1 MAGNDI
7 LSRIQIL
14 LDADTA
20 RFEQGMQDAQDTSES
35 SFKKIRESANKMGLM
50 VGSAALAGTS
60 ALIAMSEAQAEQAK
74 QIEIA
79 AYKSQAS
86 TTEIQKYGIAAKQ
99 VGLETEQLADIY
111 KDFNE
116 KIGEFVTVGGG
127 GALDF
132 FEQVALKTEGSAAG
146 AMKLAKQMAALSGPE
161 AMGLYVKKM
170 EEANLSQDQMSFL
183 MESAASDATLLLPLY
198 KNNAEQIKLW
208 GDAAERTGVILDE
221 YGIKKAAE
229 YRVQSELLKMQMEGM
244 KTQLVQAVIPAF
256 VDIADAFQTGDKQAR
271 AMADGGEVLANV
283 LRGVAAIGVG
293 VYATVNLI
301 ANSLAGLSATAVTA
315 IKTANATAEAENAK
329 WYDKLPA
336 VKMFKSALMITAD
349 VKSDK
354 GFTAD
359 MMDQNARIVE
369 QSSDMINK
377 MFDNTVSAATAKM
390 SSLYS
395 GVNQAQTSAT
405 KGTQDWIDKQ
415 NEAAKTAKS
424 TADTLKNQQAQE
436 RWAIEYENADRL
448 AKMEIDLFKDVE
460 RVKKAGF
467 RPDSEKSIITMLD
480 QRASLE
486 KAIWIDQYEFDLN
499 EFQLTEEAKLQWKQR
514 INEMSIEL
522 DRELTR
528 EQKDTKRQAT
538 LDQYNYE
545 LEMMKNRKQQELL
558 ELKSYYMTELEFI
571 RQNEVLKRQE
581 IEKTKGIADE
591 ERQARLGRLEFDT
604 QSQVGN
610 VKDSALED
618 LRGLHNDLNG
628 TSGYQ
633 ALQDQFDGRMQIL
646 DENLAA
652 ENITWSDYLEKR
664 KEITESYNTAEA
676 SMNMGH
682 MQSMTGSMLDILAAT
697 AGKQSGIYKAMFA
710 VNKAFSIA
718 QSMISITTGIAQA
731 AANPFPMNLV
741 AMANV
746 AAATASLIS
755 DIQSVKLAIDG
766 QAHDGID
773 KVPADGTWL
782 LKKNERVTTE
792 RTSAKLDKT
801 LDEVRSGYAT
811 QGLVMNVEVLNQA
824 KGATVETQQI
834 DENRVRIIVRDEVN
848 RFVPNQIA
856 DSNSKISKSMQ
867 RHTTAKR
874 ERA

>member
-35 SFKKIRESANKMGLM
+35 SFKKIRESANKMG
-50 VGSAALAGTS
+50 GWIAGAATTAIGGLAS
-60 ALIAMSEAQAEQAK
+60 MSVAFAEQSKEIEINSYKAQAT
-74 QIEIA
+74 
-79 AYKSQAS
+79 
-86 TTEIQKYGIAAKQ
+86 TTEFQKMAAGAKQ
-99 VGLETEQLADIY
+99 VGIESDALADIY

-116 KIGEFVTVGGG
+116 KLGEMVSVGGG
-127 GALDF
+127 GGVDF

-146 AMKLAKQMAALSGPE
+146 AMKLAKAMAELSGPQ
-161 AMGLYVKKM
+161 AMQLYVDKM

-183 MESAASDATLLLPLY
+183 MESMGSEATMLLPLL
-198 KNNAEQIKLW
+198 KNGGEGFRLW
-208 GDAAERTGVILDE
+208 SEAAERAGIIMDE
-221 YGIKKAAE
+221 QAIAKSAE
-229 YRVQSELLKMQMEGM
+229 FRVQSELLQMQLQGAKNQLMQAVVPAFTDIANAFFSGTEKGM
-244 KTQLVQAVIPAF
+244 QFSEVASGVSTVLKFLAKTGLGVVTVFQTLGKTIGAVIASASTIVQDMSWYEFNPIGLTRAVTRNSKQLVSIWSEAST
-256 VDIADAFQTGDKQAR
+256 DISDSWLGMAERFDKLDTGNASEEIKS
-271 AMADGGEVLANV
+271 MAGV
-283 LRGVAAIGVG
+283 LREGTKQQAA
-293 VYATVNLI
+293 
-301 ANSLAGLSATAVTA
+301 
-315 IKTANATAEAENAK
+315 
-329 WYDKLPA
+329 
-336 VKMFKSALMITAD
+336 
-349 VKSDK
+349 
-354 GFTAD
+354 
-359 MMDQNARIVE
+359 
-369 QSSDMINK
+369 
-377 MFDNTVSAATAKM
+377 
-390 SSLYS
+390 
-395 GVNQAQTSAT
+395 AT

-448 AKMEIDLFKDVE
+448 AKMEMDLFKDVE

-558 ELKSYYMTELEFI
+558 ELKSYHMTELEFI
-571 RQNEVLKRQE
+571 RQNEILKRQE
-581 IEKTKGIADE
+581 IEKTKGISDE

-652 ENITWSDYLEKR
+652 ENITWDQYLTQR
-664 KEITESYNTAEA
+664 KDIIEAANVAEA
-676 SMNMGH
+676 SMNLGH
-682 MQSMTGSMLDILAAT
+682 MESMTGSMLDILAT
-697 AGKQSGIYKAMFA
+697 TSGKQSGIYKAMFA

-718 QSMISITTGIAQA
+718 QSMIAIKTGIAQA
-731 AANPFPMNLV
+731 AGLAFPLNLA
-741 AMANV
+741 AMAQV
-746 AAATASLIS
+746 ATSTASLIS

-811 QGLVMNVEVLNQA
+811 PGLVMNIEVLNQA

-834 DENRVRIIVRDEVN
+834 DENRVRIIVRDEVD
-848 RFVPNQIA
+848 RYVPSQMAN
-856 DSNSKISKSMQ
+856 SNSKIMKAMQ
-867 RHTTAKR
+867 RHTTTKVN
-874 ERA
+874 RA

>member
-20 RFEQGMQDAQDTSES
+20 NFEQGMRDAQDTSES
-35 SFKKIRESANKMGLM
+35 SFKKIRESANSMGSVVL
-50 VGSAALAGTS
+50 SAGAAATG
-60 ALIAMSEAQAEQAK
+60 ALIAMAQAQAEQAQ

-79 AYKSQAS
+79 AYKAQAS
-86 TTEIQKYGIAAKQ
+86 TTEIQKYGVAAKQ
-99 VGLETEQLADIY
+99 VGIETDALADIY

-132 FEQVALKTEGSAAG
+132 FEQVAVKTEGGAAG
-146 AMKLAKQMAALSGPE
+146 AMKLAKEMAALSGPE

-183 MESAASDATLLLPLY
+183 MESAASDATMLLPLY

-208 GDAAERTGVILDE
+208 GDAAERTGIILDE
-221 YGIKKAAE
+221 HGIKKAAE
-229 YRVQSELLKMQMEGM
+229 FRVQSELLQMQLEGA

-256 VDIADAFQTGDKQAR
+256 VDIADAFNTGDEKAR

-283 LRGVAAIGVG
+283 LRGVAAVAIG
-293 VYATVNLI
+293 VYATVNLV
-301 ANSLAGLSATAVTA
+301 ANSMAGMTATAVSAMKAADTA
-315 IKTANATAEAENAK
+315 ADAENAK
-329 WYDKLPA
+329 WYDKLPSVKLFKAA
-336 VKMFKSALMITAD
+336 VMVTAD
-349 VKSDK
+349 VKSDN
-354 GFTAD
+354 GITAD
-359 MMDQNARIVE
+359 MMDQNARIAE
-369 QSSDMINK
+369 QSADMISK
-377 MFDNTVSAATAKM
+377 VFDNTISTATAKM
-390 SSLYS
+390 ASVYS
-395 GVNQAQTSAT
+395 DVNQAQASAT
-405 KGTQDWIDKQ
+405 KGAKDWIDKQ
-415 NEAAKTAKS
+415 NEVKNSTEAATKALQK
-424 TADTLKNQQAQE
+424 QQE
-436 RWAIEYENADRL
+436 RWSIEYENADRL
-448 AKMEIDLFKDVE
+448 AKMEMDLFKDVE

-571 RQNEVLKRQE
+571 RQNEILKRQE
-581 IEKTKGIADE
+581 IEKTKGISDE

-682 MQSMTGSMLDILAAT
+682 MQSMTGSMLDILAST
-697 AGKQSGIYKAMFA
+697 AGKQSGIYKTMFA

-811 QGLVMNVEVLNQA
+811 PGLVMNIEVLNQA